1 MKMKNKLSILL
12 RASVS
17 LVLVGVLV
25 WIFRK
30 DIPGIAAVLKSVN
43 LYYFLAA
50 LLFQISAVVVVS
62 ERLRIILGV
71 QRLKLSLGESVYL
84 NFIGNFFNNFLPTSI
99 GGDLVKAYYA
109 TKKSARK
116 LESFSAVFFDRFF
129 GFLSIGLLAFLGLL
143 LMNGRIKDPQVFWG
157 CLVFSVVVLVTFIL
171 FLNKT
176 MTKAI
181 FSGLLHLPAFQKDS
195 KLHKLYNALNA
206 YKEHKFVVTKVILI
220 SLVAQVL
227 SVVLLYCLVRGIS
240 RDISFLSLL
249 LVMPLVSVASM
260 IPSINGLGVREGAFV
275 IFLGEFIGKESAAAV
290 SILFLGVVLITSFIG
305 GVLYLF
311 SGKLYKIPI
320 KIKEMA

>member
-1 MKMKNKLSILL
+1 MMKNKLSILI
-12 RASVS
+12 RMAVS

-25 WIFRK
+25 WVFRK
-30 DIPGIAAVLKSVN
+30 DIPDIAAVLKSVN

-50 LLFQISAVVVVS
+50 LLFNIAALVVVS

-71 QRLKLSLGESVYL
+71 QKLKLSLGESVYL
-84 NFIGNFFNNFLPTSI
+84 TFIGNFFNNFLPTSI

-109 TKKSARK
+109 TKKSDRK

-157 CLVFSVVVLVTFIL
+157 CLVFSVVVLAAFIL
-171 FLNKT
+171 FLNKAI
-176 MTKAI
+176 TKAI
-181 FSGLLHLPAFQKDS
+181 FSWLLHLPAFQKDS
-195 KLHKLYNALNA
+195 KLRKLYNALNA

-220 SLVAQVL
+220 SLAAQVL
-227 SVVLLYCLVRGIS
+227 SVVLLYCIIRGIS
-240 RDISFLSLL
+240 KDIPFLSLL

-260 IPSINGLGVREGAFV
+260 IPSINGLGVREGAFI
-275 IFLGEFIGKESAAAV
+275 IFLGEFISKESAAAV
-290 SILFLGVVLITSFIG
+290 SILFLGIVLITSFIG